1 MGRPRF
7 LMMDEPFLGL
17 APRLVETIA
26 ETIRRINGDGG
37 TGLFTEQAIQQSLG
51 LAHRGYVLE
60 SGRLVLAGPSG
71 GLLADERLH
80 RVYMGLDNRAAG

>member
-1 MGRPRF
+1 MARPRF

-60 SGRLVLAGPSG
+60 SGRLVLAGRSG
-71 GLLADERLH
+71 ELLADERLH